1 MGKLNGKVGLVTG
14 AAKGLGAS
22 FAEHLAAEGASV
34 VVNYATSKAAAE
46 AVVSRIEKKG
56 GEGDRGSGGRD
67 EGRGD
72 RAPASRD
79 EEGLRQAGH
88 SGEQRRGV

>member
-22 FAEHLAAEGASV
+22 IAEHLAAEGASV

-46 AVVSRIEKKG
+46 TVVSRIEKKAG
-56 GEGDRGSGGRD
+56 RRLRFKGTWQSLRILSGSF
-67 EGRGD
+67 
-72 RAPASRD
+72 SR
-79 EEGLRQAGH
+79 RRRPTAGWTFW
-88 SGEQRRGV
+88 